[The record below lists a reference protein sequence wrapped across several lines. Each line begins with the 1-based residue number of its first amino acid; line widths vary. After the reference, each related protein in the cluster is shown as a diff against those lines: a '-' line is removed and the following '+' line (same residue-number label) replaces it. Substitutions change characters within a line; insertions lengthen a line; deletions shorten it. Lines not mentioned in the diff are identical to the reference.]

1 MWLKS
6 IRPGVLLGAAAL
18 LAGAAV
24 LVIDWLFVLDTPGE
38 RIRESVASDIGGAA
52 LVLTGAAI
60 LTVMA
65 YQRSDAGRFQRDGV
79 LADAVIEDVTLGF
92 FGTDIRLR
100 FEDHSGTS
108 HRIRLRGSNLALRPG
123 FGPGTT
129 VIIRYDPANPAR
141 LRFQETLDSLAPRH

>member
-1 MWLKS
+1 MRLQTLK
-6 IRPGVLLGAAAL
+6 PGVLLGTAAL
-18 LAGAAV
+18 AAGAV
-24 LVIDWLFVLDTPGE
+24 ILVIDWLLVLDAPGE

-52 LVLTGAAI
+52 LALTGAAI

-65 YQRSDAGRFQRDGV
+65 FQRNDAGRFQREGV
-79 LADAVIEDVTLGF
+79 LADAVIEQVTLGF

-100 FEDHSGTS
+100 FEDHSGTT

-129 VIIRYDPANPAR
+129 VMIRYDPDNPAR